1 MAETISVT
9 IRMDANTKANV
20 DAVCERMGLSFA
32 TAANILAKKIIAEK
46 RIPFE
51 ITAAAPNQTTLDAM
65 AESETNLLGPFY
77 SVTEFMEAMNADD

>member
-32 TAANILAKKIIAEK
+32 TAANILAKKIIAEE

-51 ITAAAPNQTTLDAM
+51 ITATPNQTTLDAM
-65 AESETNLLGPFY
+65 AEPDTDLLGPFY
-77 SVTEFMEAMNADD
+77 SVAEFMEAMNADN